1 MMNGVERVR
10 KEQFAL
16 QKTKSE
22 TTDDCSQRD
31 KEAIMLST
39 NQRGQLCRSN
49 DKSRFMEVNR

>member
-1 MMNGVERVR
+1 MMNGVERAR

-39 NQRGQLCRSN
+39 RPKGSVVSQQ
-49 DKSRFMEVNR
+49 